1 MRPQLVAVAA
11 AVVALP
17 VERMQVAVPV
27 AAVVVLGGQV
37 LETVPGLR
45 LPARGTWVD

>member
-1 MRPQLVAVAA
+1 LAAVAA
-11 AVVALP
+11 AAAALL

-27 AAVVVLGGQV
+27 AAVVVLVGQV